1 MGFDPIFS
9 DAIIFSS
16 LLALLSIGL
25 TLTYL
30 TTRVPNFAHASFATI
45 GVYIALIATRVWDV
59 APYVAI
65 PISFVIAGAVALSL
79 YHFILKP
86 LIKKNSSQAI
96 LMIATLAFDLVV
108 IALLNITADFI
119 VKTFQVTSREF
130 TLRSYDAEFMG
141 LPLIVFAA
149 PLAIAILALTLH
161 IMLRKTKFGIAM
173 RAATQNSDL
182 AETVGI
188 NVKLV
193 YGVSWL
199 MGGGFAGIAGALMS
213 LWFQGDPNLG
223 PQLIPSVFAASI
235 VGGFLSIYGA
245 IAGGI
250 LIGLTEVLGTRFLAG
265 ELGSWLIAYR
275 PLIPLV
281 FIVVTLLLAPRGLAG
296 INWSKLRRNGSRI

>member
-1 MGFDPIFS
+1 LALDPIFS
-9 DAIIFSS
+9 DAIIFAS

-45 GVYIALIATRVWDV
+45 GVYIALVATRVWESS
-59 APYVAI
+59 PYIAI
-65 PISFVIAGAVALSL
+65 PIAFVISGIVAVAL
-79 YHFILKP
+79 YTFILKP
-86 LIKKNSSQAI
+86 LIRKGASQAI
-96 LMIATLAFDLVV
+96 QMVATLAFDLIV
-108 IALLNITADFI
+108 IAMLNIFADYI
-119 VKTFQVTSREF
+119 VNTYQVTSREF
-130 TLRSYDAEFMG
+130 TLRSYDVEFMG

-149 PLAIAILALTLH
+149 PITIAILAITLH
-161 IMLRKTKFGIAM
+161 VVLRKTKFGIAM
-173 RAATQNSDL
+173 RAATENSDL
-182 AETVGI
+182 SGIVGI
-188 NVKLV
+188 NVKLIFSI
-193 YGVSWL
+193 SWL
-199 MGGGFAGIAGALMS
+199 LGGGIAGIAGALMS

-235 VGGFLSIYGA
+235 VGGFFSIYGA

-250 LIGLTEVLGTRFLAG
+250 LVGLTEVLGTRFLAG

-296 INWSKLRRNGSRI
+296 INWSKLRRHGSRS

>member
-1 MGFDPIFS
+1 MGIDPIFS

-59 APYVAI
+59 VPYIAI
-65 PISFVIAGAVALSL
+65 PIAFVISGLVALSL

-86 LIKKNSSQAI
+86 LIRKGSSQAI

-108 IALLNITADFI
+108 IALLNIAADFI

-141 LPLIVFAA
+141 LPLIVFVA
-149 PLAIAILALTLH
+149 PLAIAILGITLH
-161 IMLRKTKFGIAM
+161 VMLKKTKFGIAM

-199 MGGGFAGIAGALMS
+199 LGGGFAGIAGALMS

-223 PQLIPSVFAASI
+223 PLLIPSVFAASI

-250 LIGLTEVLGTRFLAG
+250 LLGLTEVLGTRFLAG

-296 INWSKLRRNGSRI
+296 INWSKLRRHGSRA